1 MIVVQRDILTKPSSF
16 SMIAQPLQPH
26 CRLSPHKCLHLLMP
40 AITLPLCLASCTPS
54 PASIAVCTPP
64 AGPLLMG
71 PDHTQCLLAA
81 TMSKMRQPLQQC
93 PCVFPAKP
101 LSLASSAVY
110 RLRGRLGGSMW
121 LHWSQGPCSCLQA
134 QPLSQLTPLLQLVTS
149 PSICVPA
156 CPPTWS
162 LTPVSTA
169 LCTHRHRMC
178 SHRRALWQPRPWQ
191 LQVSLELVWPCH
203 LPQAQS
209 LSACLPLLLPLWRQW
224 QLTHRA
230 KCVKTTVFSH
240 HCSLLLSYWNE
251 TSHLKTPWTHHSA
264 HQGQHS
270 CRHCGH

>member
-1 MIVVQRDILTKPSSF
+1 MWETSLFKHCAKLLLGFYSTQTVKAEKYRVGRNEENKQRLLLAVTYGAWLWFRDILTKPSSF

-54 PASIAVCTPP
+54 PAGIAVCTPP

-156 CPPTWS
+156 CPPTSS

-191 LQVSLELVWPCH
+191 LQVSL
-203 LPQAQS
+203 
-209 LSACLPLLLPLWRQW
+209 
-224 QLTHRA
+224 
-230 KCVKTTVFSH
+230 
-240 HCSLLLSYWNE
+240 
-251 TSHLKTPWTHHSA
+251 
-264 HQGQHS
+264 
-270 CRHCGH
+270 